1 MTDPAGS
8 TRHVKIT
15 DAEIRRQA
23 VQAGVLQLRDPR
35 HPALL
40 LRFRAKDRARAS
52 WHVLRHSGGKSLS
65 KKLGNWPDLSA
76 AKAVELL
83 PGFLAKMT
91 EDPGA
96 LVSVSGW
103 AVVADLLR
111 WYQERT
117 DRDRSLSSK
126 RRATV
131 RSIVACQLLPRVGS
145 LRLDYADR
153 AALDSRL
160 VMPMQDVHSL
170 AYTRQCFGALKVA
183 FKKAARLKMLAAN
196 PLADVVFTD
205 FIETPIR
212 PKPCA
217 LRPQQVAGLLSSWA
231 DTWAH
236 RPGDALLALMMLCH
250 GTRIS
255 ETRLA
260 KWENIDLAEGGEWFI
275 PAGDAK
281 TKTDHRLPITRQVRE
296 LLSAYRAGQLAKGY
310 AGAYLF
316 PRGDGKPLSESQG
329 QDVFERLA
337 GGDDWTSHDLR
348 KVARS
353 MWADLGVDYLIGEL
367 LLNHALDDLD
377 TAYIH
382 THAQALKRDA
392 LERWHC
398 WLDTRGLSFFATRT
412 QPVCAAPVTE
422 RGATNQAAAEAV

>member
-23 VQAGVLQLRDPR
+23 EQAGVLQLRDPR
-35 HPALL
+35 YPALL

-52 WHVLRHSGGKSLS
+52 WHVLRHAGGKSLS

-76 AKAVELL
+76 AKAIELL
-83 PGFLAKMT
+83 PGALAKMT

-103 AVVADLLR
+103 AVVGDLLR

-117 DRDRSLSSK
+117 ARDRSLSSK

-145 LRLDYADR
+145 LRLDHADR

-160 VMPMQDVHSL
+160 VMPMQDLHSL

-217 LRPQQVAGLLSSWA
+217 IRPQQLPDIFALLVDHWKS
-231 DTWAH
+231 
-236 RPGDALLALMMLCH
+236 RPADALLPLMMLCH

-260 KWENIDLAEGGEWFI
+260 KWENVDLAEGGEWFI

-281 TKTDHRLPITRQVRE
+281 TKADHRLPITRQVRE
-296 LLSAYRAGQLAKGY
+296 LLTAYRARQIAGGY
-310 AGAYLF
+310 SGSYLF

-329 QDVFERLA
+329 QDVFDRVA
-337 GGDDWTSHDLR
+337 GAEPWTSHDLR
-348 KVARS
+348 KIARS

-377 TAYIH
+377 AAYIH

-398 WLDTRGLSFFATRT
+398 WLESRGLSFFATRT
-412 QPVCAAPVTE
+412 EPVCTAPVTE
-422 RGATNQAAAEAV
+422 REASNHAAAEAV